1 MQDTKVHVPKI
12 DTYFINEND
21 EEARLKLQRN
31 VEKKKKP
38 QKDNL
43 GGNNIILKIAKVV

>member
-21 EEARLKLQRN
+21 EEASLKLQRN
-31 VEKKKKP
+31 VEKKKK
-38 QKDNL
+38 
-43 GGNNIILKIAKVV
+43 IRKITWVVTT